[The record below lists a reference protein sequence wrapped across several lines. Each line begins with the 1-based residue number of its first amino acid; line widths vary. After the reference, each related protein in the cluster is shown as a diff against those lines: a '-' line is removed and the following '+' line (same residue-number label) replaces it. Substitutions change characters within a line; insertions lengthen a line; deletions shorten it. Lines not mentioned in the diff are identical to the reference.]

1 MNKIGVAISDRSI
14 KLLKYIFS
22 LYIIIITLLASA
34 LYIFSTITNWFSL
47 KGGICDI
54 IMYYWIYPI
63 CILSGVFIKIYTK
76 QNNNKIVSHIVSHK
90 TLFSTIIAIILSIL
104 IYIAGHWIFIFLF
117 ENGYKNS
124 LIYSFLL
131 SICFIVSMRYFIKFY
146 KKHGKTNLAHV
157 LYSHVFYSI
166 LLFIPNAYTTLT
178 FSTAKDKTF
187 VILFMNLAISSS
199 ILLLF
204 SALLGVIML
213 FIPKTI
219 ETTNNPSNIPQSSSF
234 FIQLIVYMMIAF
246 TLILSL
252 KII

>member
-1 MNKIGVAISDRSI
+1 MNKIGVAISHRSI

-104 IYIAGHWIFIFLF
+104 IYI
-117 ENGYKNS
+117 
-124 LIYSFLL
+124 
-131 SICFIVSMRYFIKFY
+131 
-146 KKHGKTNLAHV
+146 
-157 LYSHVFYSI
+157 
-166 LLFIPNAYTTLT
+166 
-178 FSTAKDKTF
+178 
-187 VILFMNLAISSS
+187 
-199 ILLLF
+199 
-204 SALLGVIML
+204 
-213 FIPKTI
+213 
-219 ETTNNPSNIPQSSSF
+219 
-234 FIQLIVYMMIAF
+234 
-246 TLILSL
+246 
-252 KII
+252 